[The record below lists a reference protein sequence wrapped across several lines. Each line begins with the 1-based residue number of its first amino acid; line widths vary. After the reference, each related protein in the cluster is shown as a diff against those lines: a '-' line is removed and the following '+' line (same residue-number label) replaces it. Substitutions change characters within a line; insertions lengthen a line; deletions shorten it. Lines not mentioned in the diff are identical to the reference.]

1 LGEISN
7 KTKPKT
13 KKGQAKKGKREAWMS
28 YDDNAYSVFFP
39 LSEVM
44 IPLPS
49 PLFAREG
56 IIWPAETKRSTMFN
70 STKTARKMFQCSMEV
85 GCSLEF

>member
-1 LGEISN
+1 MTS
-7 KTKPKT
+7 
-13 KKGQAKKGKREAWMS
+13 KKGGKRGMDVMWYEG
-28 YDDNAYSVFFP
+28 NAYSVFFP

-56 IIWPAETKRSTMFN
+56 IIWPAEKKR
-70 STKTARKMFQCSMEV
+70 
-85 GCSLEF
+85 